1 MGRRRLFIS
10 SNDFYLSSLRLARGG
25 GAAPYGRRSSFL
37 AGEGG
42 GGRRGANSYC
52 TNARKSGPRC
62 IIQYSLGRSVNWF
75 NEGCRFILE
84 STEKA
89 MEKKP
94 YKYLGVINRRRT
106 MNLMEKKLS
115 LTGEK

>member
-1 MGRRRLFIS
+1 MVVGR
-10 SNDFYLSSLRLARGG
+10 A
-25 GAAPYGRRSSFL
+25 FL
-37 AGEGG
+37 QVRGEGVG
-42 GGRRGANSYC
+42 EEPIH

-62 IIQYSLGRSVNWF
+62 IIQYSLGRSINWF

-115 LTGEK
+115 LSGQFLS